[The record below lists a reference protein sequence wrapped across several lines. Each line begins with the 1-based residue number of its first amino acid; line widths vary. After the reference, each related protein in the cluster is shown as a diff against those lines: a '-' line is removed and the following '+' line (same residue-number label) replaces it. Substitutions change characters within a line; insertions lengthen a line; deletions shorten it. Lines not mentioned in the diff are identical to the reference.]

1 MITHGSVDTPL
12 VSSDEIAA
20 ESQIYHARQI
30 SQLIS
35 WIKEQ
40 FALLRDL
47 LTGENKVRFPARR
60 GTWQHII
67 LLSDV
72 NFDAVDFPDDSPF
85 RHHCANNAQIWKLYM
100 DLANVFDKN
109 LADLF
114 NSDLDP
120 LLIFAGL
127 FSAILSAFLI
137 EIRKGLQEDLQS
149 ITNGLLVV
157 LIQGQHN
164 VTAPAM
170 PSLSTFV
177 PSASTRWVNGLWFTS
192 LIFSLVSALGASVA
206 KGWVTQF
213 SSTVS
218 GSSWP
223 DASLHCQRFRG
234 LERWHLKLI
243 IQFLPIL
250 IHIAFFLFAAG
261 LIILLF

>member
-1 MITHGSVDTPL
+1 
-12 VSSDEIAA
+12 
-20 ESQIYHARQI
+20 
-30 SQLIS
+30 
-35 WIKEQ
+35 
-40 FALLRDL
+40 
-47 LTGENKVRFPARR
+47 
-60 GTWQHII
+60 
-67 LLSDV
+67 
-72 NFDAVDFPDDSPF
+72 FPDDSPF
-85 RHHCANNAQIWKLYM
+85 HQHCANNAQIWKLYM

-149 ITNGLLVV
+149 ITNSLLVV

-192 LIFSLVSALGASVA
+192 LVFSLVSALGASVA

-213 SSTVS
+213 SSTIS

-261 LIILLF
+261 LIILLFQDDRAIALMILLLTASAGAVYVGNSFLSAFYLDSPFRTPVSR

>member
-1 MITHGSVDTPL
+1 F
-12 VSSDEIAA
+12 
-20 ESQIYHARQI
+20 RQ
-30 SQLIS
+30 
-35 WIKEQ
+35 
-40 FALLRDL
+40 
-47 LTGENKVRFPARR
+47 
-60 GTWQHII
+60 
-67 LLSDV
+67 
-72 NFDAVDFPDDSPF
+72 
-85 RHHCANNAQIWKLYM
+85 HCANNAQIWKLYM

-137 EIRKGLQEDLQS
+137 EIRKGLQEDLQN

-164 VTAPAM
+164 VTAPTM

-177 PSASTRWVNGLWFTS
+177 PSVSTRWVNGLWFTS
-192 LIFSLVSALGASVA
+192 LVFSLVSALGASVA

-218 GSSWP
+218 GSS
-223 DASLHCQRFRG
+223 
-234 LERWHLKLI
+234 
-243 IQFLPIL
+243 
-250 IHIAFFLFAAG
+250 
-261 LIILLF
+261 